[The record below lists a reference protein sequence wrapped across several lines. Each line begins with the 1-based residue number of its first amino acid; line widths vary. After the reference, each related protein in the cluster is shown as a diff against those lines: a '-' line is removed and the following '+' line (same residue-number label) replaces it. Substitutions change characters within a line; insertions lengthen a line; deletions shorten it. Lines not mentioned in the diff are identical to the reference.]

1 MKPEHLAWVDEIG
14 RRIAACPM
22 TEHRRSDSRRMHSS
36 AARLSLPVKTN
47 FAVSGPAFRR
57 GDGFCMLD
65 VNGIKRKHAERFG
78 AEPAVFLA
86 PGRVNLIGE
95 HTDYAGGFVMPAAI
109 DFGTLAAIT
118 PRNDGRVVIWSENFH
133 EQVSHQ
139 IEGLPKNGGGHW
151 SGYPLGVVK
160 ILREAGF
167 AIPPLSLTV
176 QGDVPLGAGLSSSA
190 SIEVATALAA
200 LSLAGR
206 IRRARRSRNSASAR
220 KTFTS
225 APSCGIM
232 DQFIACRGAENHA
245 LLLDCR
251 SLEYRLAPIPETVS
265 LVIAN
270 TMVKHAIAGGEYGIR
285 RAEVEEGTAILRG
298 HRPEIQLL
306 RDATTKDLEQWGDEM
321 PGNVLRRCRHII
333 TENLRTVAAADA
345 LAAGNLKKLGDLM
358 AAAHASYRDDF
369 EASCEEADAMVEAA
383 HQLPGLIGARLTGGG
398 FGGCTVNLV
407 QSDLAQDFAARLY
420 DEYRARTGIDAEI
433 YRCHASAA
441 AHAV

>member
-1 MKPEHLAWVDEIG
+1 
-14 RRIAACPM
+14 
-22 TEHRRSDSRRMHSS
+22 
-36 AARLSLPVKTN
+36 
-47 FAVSGPAFRR
+47 
-57 GDGFCMLD
+57 MLD
-65 VNGIKRKHAERFG
+65 VSGIRKKHHERFG

-109 DFGTLAAIT
+109 DFGTLAAIS

-139 IEGLPKNGGGHW
+139 LEGLPKNGGGHW

-167 AIPPLSLTV
+167 AVPPFSLSV
-176 QGDVPLGAGLSSSA
+176 AGDVPLGAGLSSSA

-200 LSLAGR
+200 LSLVGANPAR
-206 IRRARRSRNSASAR
+206 EEIAKLCQRAENTYVGAN
-220 KTFTS
+220 
-225 APSCGIM
+225 CGIM
-232 DQFIACRGAENHA
+232 DQFIACNGADNNA

-251 SLEYRLAPIPETVS
+251 SLEYRLAPIPSNVS

-270 TMVKHAIAGGEYGIR
+270 TMVKHAHAGGEYGIR
-285 RAEVEEGTAILRG
+285 RSEVEEGTEILRS
-298 HRPEIQLL
+298 HRAEIKLL
-306 RDATTKDLEQWGDEM
+306 RDATTQDLDRWGKEM
-321 PGNVLRRCRHII
+321 PENVLRRCRHII

-345 LAAGNLKKLGDLM
+345 LAAGNLKKVGDLM

-383 HQLPGLIGARLTGGG
+383 QGIRGLIGARLTGGG

-407 QSDLAQDFAARLY
+407 HAERAEEFAARLRE
-420 DEYRARTGIDAEI
+420 EYRQRTGIDAEI